1 MFAVIGAAGIVLV
14 ILGDNLAFAYAGA
27 AMWGM
32 GVALGF
38 PLFLSAAGEGE
49 NAARRVSFVASAGYM
64 AFLVG
69 PPVLGVVAQGSELLT
84 MFWILAGATLAAAF
98 FARAAGGRQS
108 TPKQSA

>member
-1 MFAVIGAAGIVLV
+1 
-14 ILGDNLAFAYAGA
+14 
-27 AMWGM
+27 MWGM